1 MSTVSVYTSIWGGNS
16 LNGWMVSWVA
26 MRAGEDIA
34 FGRDF
39 TPYTKA
45 NQLVQPASL
54 QDYLDSHSSES
65 FTIRSFTPQRIQHL
79 DWVTPKNATWNPDF
93 TQTAEEQSKMPQGQ
107 FRREAQLARRITEG
121 FLIEARECY
130 RPAKLGRHNGAEF
143 AQNLV
148 NTEEKAKKSRARS
161 NKKQRD
167 FFRKHFTE
175 YWNPTPATEPKQWVV
190 ATDGSYRNQE
200 NANVGMYA
208 WVGHDGLYGRGI
220 LPRCDNS
227 NIVELAAIFFAI
239 MGAPSEASH
248 IRVLTDS
255 KNSISLINGD
265 HVQPGNYGFIV
276 SLIKQAM
283 ADKAITFEWVKGH
296 RGHPLNHAADTLA
309 SRYRTGGGEEYLA
322 GVVKRGVRHYAEGLT
337 FAGDNYLFS

>member
-1 MSTVSVYTSIWGGNS
+1 MSTDSVYTSIWGGDK
-16 LNGWMVSWVA
+16 LNGWMVGWVV
-26 MRAGEDIA
+26 MRKGEDIA
-34 FGRDF
+34 FGQDF

-45 NQLVQPASL
+45 HQLVQPASL
-54 QDYLDSHSSES
+54 QSYLDNHPSE
-65 FTIRSFTPQRIQHL
+65 FFIIRSFTPQRIKHL
-79 DWVTPKNATWNPDF
+79 DWVTPKNATWELSF
-93 TQTAEEQSKMPQGQ
+93 TQTAEEQNRMLPGQ
-107 FRREAQLARRITEG
+107 FRRDAQLARRITEG
-121 FLIEARECY
+121 FLTEARECY
-130 RPAKLGRHNGAEF
+130 RPARLGRQNGF
-143 AQNLV
+143 GFTQNLV
-148 NTEEKAKKSRARS
+148 NAEEKAKKSRARS

-167 FFRKHFTE
+167 FFRKHFAE
-175 YWNPTPATEPKQWVV
+175 SWNPIPATEPKQWVV

-200 NANVGMYA
+200 NADVGMYA

-239 MGAPSEASH
+239 MGAPNDASH

-265 HVQPGNYGFIV
+265 HVQTGNYGFIV
-276 SLIKQAM
+276 SLIKHAM

-322 GVVKRGVRHYAEGLT
+322 GVVKRGVRHYAAGLT
-337 FAGDNYLFS
+337 FAGDNYLFA